1 MRFLTELLEGL
12 RIAMQAV
19 WANKLRALL
28 TTLGIIIGI
37 ATVTTMFTVINGIEQ
52 GFDRSMDM
60 LGTNVY
66 TIERTPDGF
75 DNDWWKY
82 RSRPR
87 IREELAYYIDDRKS
101 ENLEFVTPVSYAG
114 FSIQYQDRRISGTF
128 ARAATPAL
136 ADINNFELDAG
147 RFYNETDY
155 QRGRPVAVIG
165 MGVANELFPIEN
177 PIGKRIRVGGQR
189 LEVIGVLEEQG
200 KFLGLISFDE
210 QVMLPLTTFK
220 RLYDSDPY
228 IEVQAKAASP
238 DVMVAAFD
246 ELTGLTRAF
255 RGLDALD
262 DDNFAIQSTDAFEQQ
277 TSGVKGAIYGV
288 GLFLTALS
296 LLVGGI
302 GVMNIMFVSVK
313 ERTRE
318 IGIRKAIGAPRRAI
332 LTQFLIEAV
341 VVCLLGGLIG
351 VGIAALAAMAIDQV
365 FTAQLSPATVGL
377 AFSICVGVGVGFGF
391 VPAWTAAKARPIE
404 ALRYE

>member
-1 MRFLTELLEGL
+1 MRFFTELVEGL

-75 DNDWWKY
+75 DNDWWRY
-82 RSRPR
+82 RSRPA
-87 IREELAYYIDDRKS
+87 IEEELATYIDERKS
-101 ENLEFVTPVSYAG
+101 PVLTHVVPVSYAG
-114 FSIQYQDRRISGTF
+114 FAIQYKDRRISGTF
-128 ARAATPAL
+128 VRASTPEL
-136 ADINNFELDAG
+136 ADINNFELESG
-147 RFYNETDY
+147 RFYNATDY
-155 QRGRPVAVIG
+155 QRGRPVVVIG
-165 MGVANELFPIEN
+165 KGVATEIFPIEN

-228 IEVQAKAASP
+228 IEVQAKAASTELMP
-238 DVMVAAFD
+238 VALD
-246 ELTGLTRAF
+246 ELTGLTRAQ
-255 RGLDALD
+255 RGQDALD

-277 TSGVKGAIYGV
+277 TAGVKGAIYLV

-302 GVMNIMFVSVK
+302 GVMNIMFVSVR

-332 LTQFLIEAV
+332 LMQFLIEAV
-341 VVCLLGGLIG
+341 VVCMIGGVIG
-351 VGIAALAAMAIDQV
+351 VGLAGLAAIAIDQF
-365 FTAQLSPATVGL
+365 FTAQLSAGTVAL
-377 AFSICVGVGVGFGF
+377 AFSICVGIGVGFGF

>member
-1 MRFLTELLEGL
+1 
-12 RIAMQAV
+12 AMQAV

-37 ATVTTMFTVINGIEQ
+37 ATVTTMFTVINGIEN

-75 DNDWWKY
+75 DNEWWRY
-82 RSRPR
+82 RSRPA
-87 IREELAYYIDDRKS
+87 IREELAYYIDARKS
-101 ENLEFVTPVSYAG
+101 EVLTHVTPVSYAG

-136 ADINNFELDAG
+136 ADINNFELEMG

-228 IEVQAKAASP
+228 IEVQAKAVSP
-238 DVMVAAFD
+238 ELMPAALD
-246 ELTGLTRAF
+246 ELTGLTRAY
-255 RGLDALD
+255 RGLDALE

-277 TSGVKGAIYGV
+277 TAGVKGAIYGV

-318 IGIRKAIGAPRRAI
+318 IGIRKAIGAPKRAI

-341 VVCLLGGLIG
+341 VVCMLGGAIG
-351 VGIAALAAMAIDQV
+351 VLIAAGLAGVIDQF
-365 FTAQLSPATVGL
+365 FTAELSAGTVGL